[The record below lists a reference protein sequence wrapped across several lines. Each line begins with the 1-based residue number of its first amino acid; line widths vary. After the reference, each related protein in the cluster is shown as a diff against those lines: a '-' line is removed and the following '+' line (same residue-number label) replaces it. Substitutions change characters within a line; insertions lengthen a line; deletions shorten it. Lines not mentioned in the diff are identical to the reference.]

1 MKHLFFFMMCFVSPF
16 CHLGQN
22 LVKFVPLQTGEPPLT
37 PTHFYIEKVSDIR
50 NNASRIGHAFG
61 ADNTLLQLKPSIS
74 LSKYGR
80 SFFHN
85 PVRRD
90 TLDYAIT
97 IHIKNLDIQEK
108 IKDNMIHGE
117 CSIELAFS
125 FTRAGTD
132 VVFTSFKS
140 KTLFKRS
147 FGEYDNYQ
155 KMLERLFR
163 RGAEH
168 LNQWMSVNYDKNPIL
183 ARSLVINILPDYRID
198 NPDKGDTLFWS
209 PSRPLRWSDFHGK
222 PPVFTSYSAQVF
234 SNFEYI
240 GDVKFSKGVLTA
252 NLQFK
257 AYVLKSSSWNAHAG
271 NSESALDHEQL
282 HFDITKTII
291 EKFKEKA
298 QQITSVEDYDSEIQL
313 LFIDMYRL
321 MNKLQKKYDAE
332 TNHSINMI
340 DQERWRMEVR
350 NELRG
355 YGI

>member
-1 MKHLFFFMMCFVSPF
+1 MANVVSSWLFF
-16 CHLGQN
+16 
-22 LVKFVPLQTGEPPLT
+22 
-37 PTHFYIEKVSDIR
+37 
-50 NNASRIGHAFG
+50 
-61 ADNTLLQLKPSIS
+61 
-74 LSKYGR
+74 
-80 SFFHN
+80 
-85 PVRRD
+85 
-90 TLDYAIT
+90 
-97 IHIKNLDIQEK
+97 
-108 IKDNMIHGE
+108 
-117 CSIELAFS
+117 

-168 LNQWMSVNYDKNPIL
+168 LNQWMSLNYDKNPIL

-271 NSESALDHEQL
+271 NSESALTMSSCTLILRKPSLRNLKKRH
-282 HFDITKTII
+282 
-291 EKFKEKA
+291 
-298 QQITSVEDYDSEIQL
+298 
-313 LFIDMYRL
+313 
-321 MNKLQKKYDAE
+321 NKLLLWRIMTAKFSY
-332 TNHSINMI
+332 SLLICI
-340 DQERWRMEVR
+340 DS
-350 NELRG
+350 
-355 YGI
+355 